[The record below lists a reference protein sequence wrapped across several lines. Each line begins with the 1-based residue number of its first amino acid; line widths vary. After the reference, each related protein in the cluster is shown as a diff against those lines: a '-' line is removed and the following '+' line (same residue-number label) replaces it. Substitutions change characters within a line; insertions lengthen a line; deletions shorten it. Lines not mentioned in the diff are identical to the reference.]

1 MSSGMN
7 GVLVKPLR
15 IKDLQQIL
23 FLWSPDALPAVA
35 AQRSEQ
41 SEDLWTLF
49 VEHNERDYHKAVLAI
64 QNTQWSSA
72 SQHLHRIYGAALTMR
87 QPELAELARG
97 LEDMLL
103 QGITEGLAERMERLR
118 ALLDRLAGG

>member
-1 MSSGMN
+1 
-7 GVLVKPLR
+7 
-15 IKDLQQIL
+15 
-23 FLWSPDALPAVA
+23 
-35 AQRSEQ
+35 
-41 SEDLWTLF
+41 
-49 VEHNERDYHKAVLAI
+49 
-64 QNTQWSSA
+64 
-72 SQHLHRIYGAALTMR
+72 MR